1 MKEQWQSRTICEIV
15 QFEKMRV
22 SNCISAGKTGS
33 CFPDEGANVRS
44 MSSAS
49 RCRIRAKKPS
59 SVRRSGNGLPIQQKE
74 GIFSMSQSKGKVWR
88 LCRTAMFAALYVLLN
103 LVSIKA
109 GNLRITFSSLPVVV
123 SGLLFGPADA
133 VLTALGGEFLNQMLS
148 YGFSPTTLLWMLPPA
163 VRGLLVGMAAVSLR
177 RNGRPLESRPV
188 LCYAVCIAA
197 ALGTTVANTA
207 AMAVDAKLYG
217 YYTKAL
223 VLGDFLWRVA
233 TGTLIAVI
241 VTTAAIPLVHLLR
254 RQVLSGRRLG

>member
-1 MKEQWQSRTICEIV
+1 
-15 QFEKMRV
+15 
-22 SNCISAGKTGS
+22 
-33 CFPDEGANVRS
+33 
-44 MSSAS
+44 
-49 RCRIRAKKPS
+49 
-59 SVRRSGNGLPIQQKE
+59 
-74 GIFSMSQSKGKVWR
+74 MSQSKWNVWR

-123 SGLLFGPADA
+123 SALLFGPLDA

-163 VRGLLVGMAAVSLR
+163 VRGLMVGAASVTLC
-177 RNGRPLESRPV
+177 RNNRPLENRPA
-188 LCYAVCIAA
+188 LCYGVCVLA

-223 VLGDFLWRVA
+223 VLGDFLWRTA
-233 TGTLIAVI
+233 TGVLIAVI
-241 VTTAAIPLVHLLR
+241 ITTAAIPLVTLLR
-254 RQVLSGRRLG
+254 RHALSSRRLG